1 MYHDYSELTRG
12 AFVNYIKDY
21 IKQLLQ
27 NPLKADIDDF
37 LKQHG
42 FTNEKVLDLLLKKE
56 NDDDDF
62 SAILIKQSKIKDNG
76 CDDDGKRLPDTFEIT
91 YKAPRKD
98 ILRKIKKL
106 YGKLYEYAHV
116 VGDNIGFE
124 RIDEDGEGAGVAG
137 ATNAE
142 SSGQFI
148 TPLNAKKPISRT
160 FFVTQE
166 QMDSISKVIKEEAVM
181 NTQIGDFGYDV
192 PMGVKKNDPTLDHKN
207 MMKKSWTGEMEEDIN
222 IKPENKGKFTQTKK
236 RTDKS
241 TEELTHSKNPLTR
254 KRAIFAQNSQKW
266 HHNKKKNK

>member
-1 MYHDYSELTRG
+1 MYHEHNELTRG

-37 LKQHG
+37 LKQHN
-42 FTNEKVLDLLLKKE
+42 FTNEKVLNLLLDKPDK
-56 NDDDDF
+56 DDDF

-76 CDDDGKRLPDTFEIT
+76 SDENGKRLPDTFEIT

-116 VGDNIGFE
+116 VDNNIGFE
-124 RIDEDGEGAGVAG
+124 RIDEDGEGCGDIAG
-137 ATNAE
+137 ATNAA
-142 SSGQFI
+142 SSGQF
-148 TPLNAKKPISRT
+148 TTKLNNKPISRT

-166 QMDSISKVIKEEAVM
+166 QMDSISKVIKEESVM

-192 PMGVKKNDPTLDHKN
+192 PMNVKKNDPTLDHKN
-207 MMKKSWTGEMEEDIN
+207 MMEKSWAGEVEEDIN

-236 RTDKS
+236 RTGKS
-241 TEELTHSKNPLTR
+241 TEELTHSKNKLTR
-254 KRAIFAQNSQKW
+254 KRAIFAQNA
-266 HHNKKKNK
+266 KKMAS